1 MYDVWD
7 RQELLF
13 KIKLLQDR
21 VDAFESGRKYSVMVK
36 EHKIARESDFRVMER
51 LRKDLAQER
60 AEKIRIRNLWFGTCE
75 DILKEFK
82 GMWPHNSP

>member
-51 LRKDLAQER
+51 
-60 AEKIRIRNLWFGTCE
+60 
-75 DILKEFK
+75 
-82 GMWPHNSP
+82 PHNSP